1 MKVNET
7 GFRGLYLIEPDVF
20 ADARGYFFESWNKER
35 FTRYGLELDFVQDNE
50 SMSGANV
57 LRGLHFQLPPWEQ
70 GKLVRVIR
78 GSALDVVVDLRKNES
93 TFGKNYKVVLSA
105 EEKKLLWIPPGF
117 AHGFLTLKDNTI
129 FSYKCTQLYNRKS
142 EMALAWNDP
151 DLAIDWGISD
161 PIVSEKDKSAGSFRN
176 FNSPF

>member
-35 FTRYGLELDFVQDNE
+35 FIRHGLELDFVQDNE

-70 GKLVRVIR
+70 GKLVRIIR
-78 GSALDVVVDLRKNES
+78 GSALDVVVDLRKSES

-105 EEKKLLWIPPGF
+105 EEKNLLWIPPGF
-117 AHGFLTLKDNTI
+117 AHGFLTLEDNTI
-129 FSYKCTQLYNRKS
+129 FSYKCTQLYNRES
-142 EMALAWNDP
+142 EMALAWDDP

-161 PIVSEKDKSAGSFRN
+161 PIVSEKDKSAGLFRN

>member
-35 FTRYGLELDFVQDNE
+35 FIRHGLELDFVQDNE

-57 LRGLHFQLPPWEQ
+57 LRGLHFQFPPWEQ
-70 GKLVRVIR
+70 GKLVRIIR
-78 GSALDVVVDLRKNES
+78 GSALDVVVDLRKSES

-105 EEKKLLWIPPGF
+105 EEKNLLWIPPGF
-117 AHGFLTLKDNTI
+117 AHGFLTLEDNTI
-129 FSYKCTQLYNRKS
+129 FSYKCTQLYNRES

-151 DLAIDWGISD
+151 ELAIDWGISD
-161 PIVSEKDKSAGSFRN
+161 PIVSEKDKSAGLFRN

>member
-35 FTRYGLELDFVQDNE
+35 FIRHGLELDFVQDNE

-57 LRGLHFQLPPWEQ
+57 LRGLHFQFPPWEQ
-70 GKLVRVIR
+70 GKLVRIIR
-78 GSALDVVVDLRKNES
+78 GSALDVVVDLRKSES

-105 EEKKLLWIPPGF
+105 EEKNLLWIPPGF
-117 AHGFLTLKDNTI
+117 AHGFLTLEDNTI
-129 FSYKCTQLYNRKS
+129 FSYKCTQLYNRES

-161 PIVSEKDKSAGSFRN
+161 PIVSEKDKSAGLFRN

>member
-1 MKVNET
+1 M
-7 GFRGLYLIEPDVF
+7 YLIEPDVF

-35 FTRYGLELDFVQDNE
+35 FTRHGLELDFVQDNE

-70 GKLVRVIR
+70 GKLVRIIR

-105 EEKKLLWIPPGF
+105 EEKNLLWIPPGF
-117 AHGFLTLKDNTI
+117 AHGFLTLEDNTI
-129 FSYKCTQLYNRKS
+129 FSYKCTQLYNRES

-151 DLAIDWGISD
+151 DLAIDWGISE
-161 PIVSEKDKSAGSFRN
+161 PIISEKDKSAGSFRN

>member
-7 GFRGLYLIEPDVF
+7 GFRDLYLIEPDVF

-35 FTRYGLELDFVQDNE
+35 FTRHGLELDFVQDNE

-70 GKLVRVIR
+70 GKLVRIIR

-105 EEKKLLWIPPGF
+105 EEKNLLWIPPGF
-117 AHGFLTLKDNTI
+117 AHGFLTLEDNTI
-129 FSYKCTQLYNRKS
+129 FSYKCTQLYNRES

-151 DLAIDWGISD
+151 DLAIDWGISE
-161 PIVSEKDKSAGSFRN
+161 PIISEKDKSAGSFRN

>member
-35 FTRYGLELDFVQDNE
+35 FIRHGLELDFVQDNE

-70 GKLVRVIR
+70 GKLVRIIR
-78 GSALDVVVDLRKNES
+78 GSALDVVVDLRKSES

-105 EEKKLLWIPPGF
+105 EEKNLLWIPPGF
-117 AHGFLTLKDNTI
+117 AHGFLTLEDNTI
-129 FSYKCTQLYNRKS
+129 FSYKCTQLYNRES

-151 DLAIDWGISD
+151 ELAIDWGISD
-161 PIVSEKDKSAGSFRN
+161 PIVSEKDKSAGLFRN

>member
-35 FTRYGLELDFVQDNE
+35 FTRHGLEVDFVQDNE

-70 GKLVRVIR
+70 GKLVRIIR

-105 EEKKLLWIPPGF
+105 EEKNLLWIPPGF
-117 AHGFLTLKDNTI
+117 AHGFLTLEDNTI
-129 FSYKCTQLYNRKS
+129 FSYKCTQLYNRES

-151 DLAIDWGISD
+151 DLAIDWGISE
-161 PIVSEKDKSAGSFRN
+161 PIISEKDKSAGSFRN

>member
-35 FTRYGLELDFVQDNE
+35 FTRHGLELDFVQDNE

-70 GKLVRVIR
+70 GKLVRIIR

-105 EEKKLLWIPPGF
+105 EEKNLLWIPPGF
-117 AHGFLTLKDNTI
+117 AHGFLTLEDNTI
-129 FSYKCTQLYNRKS
+129 FSYKCTQLYNRES

-151 DLAIDWGISD
+151 DLAIDWGISE
-161 PIVSEKDKSAGSFRN
+161 PIISEKDKSAGSFRN